1 LTKKN
6 RFMKSLFATACLFV
20 LGSTAHGQERVTVR
34 IVDQLSE
41 EPLAQA
47 SAHLTTDTAGATTNT
62 MGYLQ
67 IAATP
72 GDSLVLTAPGYL
84 PGVVVVPQVAKF
96 QASLDPTDSLLA
108 FGGGIKAFYKQLS
121 ETIRYPRSARS
132 QGLQG
137 TTYTS
142 FTIDES
148 GNMTNI
154 QPLASRP
161 SSLHKEVI
169 STLGR
174 LKGQWNPAYQGEVM
188 TLPVVFRVEGR
199 RKDLKVEP
207 QAIPGRLLGVVV
219 VSAYSN

>member
-1 LTKKN
+1 MKLLLTA
-6 RFMKSLFATACLFV
+6 FLFALSLA
-20 LGSTAHGQERVTVR
+20 AHSQEGVIVR

-84 PGVVVVPQVAKF
+84 PGVVVIPQVAKF
-96 QASLDPTDSLLA
+96 QASLAPADSLLA
-108 FGGGIKAFYKQLS
+108 FGGGIKAFYQQLS

-154 QPLASRP
+154 QPLAFPPLIPAQRSNKHAREAPRAVESGVSRRG
-161 SSLHKEVI
+161 H
-169 STLGR
+169 
-174 LKGQWNPAYQGEVM
+174 
-188 TLPVVFRVEGR
+188 
-199 RKDLKVEP
+199 DLAGGV
-207 QAIPGRLLGVVV
+207 PG
-219 VSAYSN
+219 

>member
-1 LTKKN
+1 MKLLLTA
-6 RFMKSLFATACLFV
+6 FLFV
-20 LGSTAHGQERVTVR
+20 LSLTAHSQEGVIVR

-41 EPLAQA
+41 EPLGQA
-47 SAHLTTDTAGATTNT
+47 TARRLADTAEVTTNAL
-62 MGYLQ
+62 GYLQ

-96 QASLDPTDSLLA
+96 QASLAPTDSLLA
-108 FGGGIKAFYKQLS
+108 FGGGIKAFYQQLS

-169 STLGR
+169 STLGG

-219 VSAYSN
+219 VSGYSN

>member
-1 LTKKN
+1 
-6 RFMKSLFATACLFV
+6 M
-20 LGSTAHGQERVTVR
+20 RV
-34 IVDQLSE
+34 VDQLSE

-84 PGVVVVPQVAKF
+84 PGVAVVPQVAKF
-96 QASLDPTDSLLA
+96 QASLAPADSLLA
-108 FGGGIKAFYKQLS
+108 FEGGVKSFYQQLS
-121 ETIRYPRSARS
+121 ETIEYPRSARA

-148 GNMTNI
+148 GNTTNI
-154 QPLASRP
+154 QPLASHP
-161 SSLHKEVI
+161 SSLHKEVV
-169 STLGR
+169 STLKK
-174 LKGQWNPAYQGEVM
+174 LKGQWNPAYQGEIM
-188 TLPVVFRVEGR
+188 TLPVVFRVEGGE
-199 RKDLKVEP
+199 KDLEVEP
-207 QAIPGRLLGVVV
+207 QTIPGRLLEVII
-219 VSAYSN
+219 VSAYSLTEHR